1 MANNKHLK
9 NFVTWYRHEILFSCN
24 SLYQSAF
31 TTEEKNKM
39 PWHHPTNPTSWCR
52 WCHQKALSSKNNLK
66 LKLYLWSHLPLT
78 DIESTFCSSP
88 KMLLLSE
95 YNTLP
100 LCTNSIKHSRHWAVI
115 KCHFAVTSVWC
126 INKTSIIHLIETP
139 LPIRRGLCYYF
150 LRFFNILKIIKKL

>member
-1 MANNKHLK
+1 MKSFFHVTHYTKVHLQQK
-9 NFVTWYRHEILFSCN
+9 RKIKCHGII
-24 SLYQSAF
+24 
-31 TTEEKNKM
+31 
-39 PWHHPTNPTSWCR
+39 PPTQHLGM

-139 LPIRRGLCYYF
+139 LPIRGFCYF
-150 LRFFNILKIIKKL
+150 LRFFNILKIIKKLIASVCLYR